1 MLLHLYQCFRWKW
14 SLFALLCAFNKNMY
28 INTYSRFGKHCLLD
42 YFKYSSRSYFKTF
55 WFESY
60 LFARKMF
67 VWSFFFFFAI
77 LNFLV
82 KMILSKPSCAI
93 YRVDFIMN
101 NLSNTLYLLWELHH
115 LEATF
120 FSFILNI
127 NLTI

>member
-1 MLLHLYQCFRWKW
+1 
-14 SLFALLCAFNKNMY
+14 
-28 INTYSRFGKHCLLD
+28 
-42 YFKYSSRSYFKTF
+42 
-55 WFESY
+55 
-60 LFARKMF
+60 MF
-67 VWSFFFFFAI
+67 VWSFFFAI

-82 KMILSKPSCAI
+82 KMILSKLSSAI